1 MRKSLLALAS
11 AAALFSSPAFA
22 ALDTYT
28 AFLYGANE
36 VTTTTPTPGDPDGV
50 GIATVIIDNVANTV
64 SWSIMA
70 QNIALPLTG
79 AHIHTGAYGVAG
91 PVIVDFN
98 ASLTGS
104 NMFDADLAMIRG
116 PVNATAFYVNLH
128 NAVYPG
134 GAIRGQLQY
143 VGTAVAPIPEPG
155 TYALMFSGLAAVGF
169 MARRRRS

>member
-1 MRKSLLALAS
+1 MRKSLLAIAG
-11 AAALFSSPAFA
+11 AAALFCSPAFSA
-22 ALDTYT
+22 IDTYT
-28 AFLYGANE
+28 AFLFGQNE
-36 VTTTTPTPGDPDGV
+36 TPAPGDPDGV
-50 GIATVIIDNVANTV
+50 GVATVIIDNVANTV
-64 SWSIMA
+64 SWAIMA

-79 AHIHTGAYGVAG
+79 AHIHAGAYGVAG

-98 ASLTGS
+98 NSLTGS

-128 NAVYPG
+128 NAAYPA

-155 TYALMFSGLAAVGF
+155 TYALMFTGLAAVGF
-169 MARRRRS
+169 MARRRRT

>member
-1 MRKSLLALAS
+1 MRKSLLAIAS
-11 AAALFSSPAFA
+11 AAALFCSPAFS

-28 AFLYGANE
+28 AFLYGVNE
-36 VTTTTPTPGDPDGV
+36 TPTPGDPDGV
-50 GIATVIIDNVANTV
+50 GVATVIIDNVANTV
-64 SWSIMA
+64 SWAIMA

-98 ASLTGS
+98 NSLTGS

-128 NAVYPG
+128 NAQFPA

-169 MARRRRS
+169 MARRRRT